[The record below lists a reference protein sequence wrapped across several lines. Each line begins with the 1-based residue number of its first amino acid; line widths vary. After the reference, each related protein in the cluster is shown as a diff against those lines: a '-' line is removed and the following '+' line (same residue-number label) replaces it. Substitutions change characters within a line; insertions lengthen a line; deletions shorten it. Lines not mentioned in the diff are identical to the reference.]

1 MTALPLGVIAAV
13 TVVESP
19 GAIVGSV
26 SWSNLTV
33 QSVGVVA
40 VIFTASSGSAV
51 TGDYNLTVKA
61 GNDQA
66 NQSLQYRFTVET
78 SPIWAIVSLLIIV
91 AIIGGLAWI
100 FRTYGRR

>member
-1 MTALPLGVIAAV
+1 VTALPLGVIAAV

-40 VIFTASSGSAV
+40 VIFTASSDAV
-51 TGDYNLTVKA
+51 PVFVTMNCWLVAPPAPPEPDRTWFGVARVSVYEPV
-61 GNDQA
+61 
-66 NQSLQYRFTVET
+66 
-78 SPIWAIVSLLIIV
+78 IVTPSS
-91 AIIGGLAWI
+91 
-100 FRTYGRR
+100 